1 MSDIYYSKNNGEPVM
16 ASYKAIRKKLE
27 EKYRRPLT
35 DEEFLDEIYREENL
49 DVWNSLVLVNQINNA
64 KKQASKSEKK
74 FGQAAEN
81 ELAKTSEQEQ
91 E

>member
-35 DEEFLDEIYREENL
+35 DEEFLDEIYREEN
-49 DVWNSLVLVNQINNA
+49 
-64 KKQASKSEKK
+64 
-74 FGQAAEN
+74 
-81 ELAKTSEQEQ
+81 
-91 E
+91 